1 MDAPLRL
8 LLVGANQRWT
18 RVVSAAATR
27 LGASVLDTA
36 CNSCEALVRIVAA
49 AQPYSMVLLQPRSAD
64 PSLHHLADLTAG
76 DAGSGTGLLLLRD
89 QRLQADLLAAD
100 RHPPGCIVVQEANR
114 AGIHRA
120 INQQTEQPSVSPWQ
134 VSPAELQ
141 EALTGPMLKLRY
153 QPVVR
158 LSDRTPIG
166 LEVLARM
173 DHPKFGVLAADHFIP
188 QMEAANLAPL
198 LTEVMITQAMR
209 DACTHGLTELGLRIG
224 MNVPLDVLMMPEIF
238 SLLETQ
244 RQKCSIPAE
253 RLIIELT
260 ETQPVTD
267 LAALRGVVGQLRD
280 KGYRV
285 SIDDASPEIAN
296 IEAMIGLGFTT
307 LKFDKS
313 VVQAASHDS
322 ASRGFIE
329 RIVRLTQQAQIR
341 TIAEGIEDAGTQ
353 DLMREL
359 GVDSGQGY
367 LIGRP
372 LPPATVK
379 LWLDAWQQ

>member
-1 MDAPLRL
+1 
-8 LLVGANQRWT
+8 
-18 RVVSAAATR
+18 
-27 LGASVLDTA
+27 
-36 CNSCEALVRIVAA
+36 
-49 AQPYSMVLLQPRSAD
+49 
-64 PSLHHLADLTAG
+64 
-76 DAGSGTGLLLLRD
+76 
-89 QRLQADLLAAD
+89 
-100 RHPPGCIVVQEANR
+100 
-114 AGIHRA
+114 
-120 INQQTEQPSVSPWQ
+120 
-134 VSPAELQ
+134 
-141 EALTGPMLKLRY
+141 
-153 QPVVR
+153 
-158 LSDRTPIG
+158 
-166 LEVLARM
+166 
-173 DHPKFGVLAADHFIP
+173 
-188 QMEAANLAPL
+188 
-198 LTEVMITQAMR
+198 MITQAMR
-209 DACTHGLTELGLRIG
+209 DACAHQLTGLGLRIG

-244 RQKCSIPAE
+244 RRKCSIPAE

-280 KGYRV
+280 KGYHV
-285 SIDDASPEIAN
+285 SIDDASPEITN

-313 VVQAASHDS
+313 VVQAASHDP

-329 RIVRLTQQAQIR
+329 RIVVLAQQAKIR
-341 TIAEGIEDAGTQ
+341 TTAEGIEDAETQ

>member
-18 RVVSAAATR
+18 RVVSAAARR

-36 CNSCEALVRIVAA
+36 CNSCEALIRIVAA
-49 AQPYSMVLLQPRSAD
+49 AQPYSMVLLQHRNTD

-89 QRLQADLLAAD
+89 QRQQPDIQATD
-100 RHPPGCIVVQEANR
+100 RQPPGWIVVVQANR

-120 INQQTEQPSVSPWQ
+120 INQQTEQPAVLPWQ
-134 VSPAELQ
+134 VSPAELRA
-141 EALTGPMLKLRY
+141 ALTGPMLKLRY
-153 QPVVR
+153 QPLVR
-158 LSDRTPIG
+158 LADRMPIG
-166 LEVLARM
+166 VEALARL
-173 DHPKFGVLAADHFIP
+173 DHPQLGMLAADLFIP

-198 LTEVMITQAMR
+198 LTKVMITQAMQ
-209 DACTHGLTELGLRIG
+209 DACTHRLTELGLRIG
-224 MNVPLDVLMMPEIF
+224 LNVPLDVLMMPEIF
-238 SLLETQ
+238 DLLETQ
-244 RQKCSIPAE
+244 RQRCSIPAE

-267 LAALRGVVGQLRD
+267 LAALRCVVGQLRD
-280 KGYRV
+280 VGYRV

-296 IEAMIGLGFTT
+296 IDAMIGLGFTT

-313 VVQAASHDS
+313 VVQAAAHDP
-322 ASRGFIE
+322 AHRGFIE
-329 RIVRLTQQAQIR
+329 RIVRLTQKAEIR
-341 TIAEGIEDAGTQ
+341 TIAEGIEDIETE
-353 DLMREL
+353 DLMRDL
-359 GVDSGQGY
+359 GVDTGQGY

-372 LPPATVK
+372 LPPAAVK
-379 LWLDAWQQ
+379 LWLEAWQR